1 MVVKCIFIVITDNS
15 MYYHNGKP
23 FSTYDR
29 DYSMT
34 KCAGLYSS
42 GWWYKDNDDCVRA
55 NLNGE
60 YLGGNV
66 TNDVHM
72 GIIWKTWRG
81 QNYSLKSTE
90 MKIRRI

>member
-1 MVVKCIFIVITDNS
+1 

-29 DYSMT
+29 DNSEN
-34 KCAGLYSS
+34 KCARLYHS
-42 GWWYKDNDDCVRA
+42 GWWYNDKGDCVRA
-55 NLNGE
+55 NLNGA
-60 YLGGNV
+60 YLEGDAS
-66 TNDVHM
+66 NDINI
-72 GIIWKTWRG
+72 GIIWQTWRG